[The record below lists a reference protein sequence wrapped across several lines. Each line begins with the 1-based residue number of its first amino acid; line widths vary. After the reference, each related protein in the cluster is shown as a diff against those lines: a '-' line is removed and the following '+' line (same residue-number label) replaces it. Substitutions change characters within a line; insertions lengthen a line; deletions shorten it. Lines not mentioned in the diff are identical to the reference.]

1 MADATDVHFEVEDTI
16 TAGDRVVGLWRYSW
30 ADGHVRGADVMRVRD
45 SRGSRRA
52 SPTSRAE
59 PCSQLRLARSCERRR
74 PWPTSGPGG
83 DLVRSGR
90 RARRAADL
98 HVERPMCSLV
108 VWGAVM
114 NPLMVWCRRW
124 HPVRQG
130 RPGREGC
137 IRSLDQPL
145 LIREGRQALTRD
157 AGDMSGAVRLAP
169 VDQRRMRRN

>member
-1 MADATDVHFEVEDTI
+1 
-16 TAGDRVVGLWRYSW
+16 
-30 ADGHVRGADVMRVRD
+30 
-45 SRGSRRA
+45 
-52 SPTSRAE
+52 
-59 PCSQLRLARSCERRR
+59 
-74 PWPTSGPGG
+74 
-83 DLVRSGR
+83 
-90 RARRAADL
+90 
-98 HVERPMCSLV
+98 
-108 VWGAVM
+108 M